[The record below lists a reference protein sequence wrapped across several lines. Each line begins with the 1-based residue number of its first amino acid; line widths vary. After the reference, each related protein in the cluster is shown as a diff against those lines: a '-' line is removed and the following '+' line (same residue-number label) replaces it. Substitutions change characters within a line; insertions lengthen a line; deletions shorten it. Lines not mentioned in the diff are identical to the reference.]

1 MLTYP
6 SSATV
11 HPEPLTGRLLETRS
25 LTRQGS
31 SRRSSEGSVG
41 GRPLNG
47 HQTNSAESVRSA
59 VAAAASRRIIEER
72 RRDSSASLPNDSPR
86 LSVSSDVDADPSVIT
101 RIKKSFEQKE
111 EFLKR
116 PNQPIC
122 LPPTVREFYAVPNKF
137 QKPQWPP
144 AANGEGGDAYDDE
157 DAESL
162 SPPLSA
168 SATAKAQF
176 MYGGP
181 VTTFAATSSPIKQ
194 NPNPRTFVT
203 TLSKITENLASSTLN
218 PGAPVVHEDSAVGLI
233 SPLSQMVSKRA
244 KQFES
249 GHVEEDKTVLY
260 RSELARLSAKKVV
273 PDVAHRKQEFESL
286 SKESKSLDTGESYF
300 PDDSCIFFYYFW

>member
-6 SSATV
+6 SSAATA
-11 HPEPLTGRLLETRS
+11 HAEPLTSRLLETRS

-47 HQTNSAESVRSA
+47 HQANSAESVRSA

-86 LSVSSDVDADPSVIT
+86 LSISSDVDADPSVIT

-122 LPPTVREFYAVPNKF
+122 LPAVREFYAVPNKF

-144 AANGEGGDAYDDE
+144 AANGEAADCFDDE

-194 NPNPRTFVT
+194 NSSPRTFVT

-218 PGAPVVHEDSAVGLI
+218 PAATAASADPAAGLI

-286 SKESKSLDTGESYF
+286 SKESKSLDTGKFNFSYNLA
-300 PDDSCIFFYYFW
+300 FYYFW